1 MGKKDSQKERVL
13 VEKAKNDPD
22 AFSELYDLYFPK
34 IFRYVNWRV
43 GSRTDAEDLVSDIF
57 TKTLSKLNQFKWQKG
72 ATFSSWIF
80 RIAYNTV
87 VDYYRTKHKRDYINI
102 DDLPEI
108 PADLILP
115 DEDLDRQRLFK
126 ELYQM
131 IQELPE
137 RQAEVI
143 TMRFFTGMKNK
154 EIAKVLGISEKSVA
168 SSLCRGLR
176 TLHDKFNLK
185 PSFAKASE
193 GKQ

>member
-1 MGKKDSQKERVL
+1 MGEESFQNEEAL

-34 IFRYVNWRV
+34 IFRYVSWRV
-43 GSRTDAEDLVSDIF
+43 GNKSDAEDLVSDIF
-57 TKTLSKLNQFKWQKG
+57 TKALYKINSFKWQKG

-80 RIAYNTV
+80 RIAYNTT
-87 VDYYRTKHKRDYINI
+87 VDFYRTKHRRDYINI

-108 PADLILP
+108 PADFLLP
-115 DEDLDRQRLFK
+115 DEDLDRRQLFK
-126 ELYQM
+126 KLYQM

-143 TMRFFTGMKNK
+143 TMRFFTGLKNK
-154 EIAKVLGISEKSVA
+154 EIAEVLGISERSVA

-176 TLHDKFNLK
+176 TLHDNFN
-185 PSFAKASE
+185 
-193 GKQ
+193 KQ